1 MNIYVKLTGETI
13 ETLRTTLGVNGG
25 TLDLSKG
32 LLRLNDKNA
41 VAALAEKQMIDNVN
55 NQTYEQFL
63 ASIAKAEKAA
73 ETSTENQ
80 KAEKP
85 QGEATAKEMSSDER
99 NKIIGWKPTVGS
111 IVRINSGKDT
121 EHVVILAVDEEKFTA
136 ATVRLKQTNIP
147 AEGAVILVKGK
158 DVLYKNQTY
167 RDKVTVTKEVTYG
180 LTADQFK
187 KGSGGMIVGKVI
199 KMDKLQD
206 LIDYANSVTAE
217 TEA

>member
-1 MNIYVKLTGETI
+1 MNIYVKLTDKTI
-13 ETLRTTLGVNGG
+13 ETLQATLGVNGG
-25 TLDLSKG
+25 ILDLSKG

-55 NQTYEQFL
+55 HQTYEQFL
-63 ASIAKAEKAA
+63 ASIAKAEKAG

-85 QGEATAKEMSSDER
+85 QGEAPAKEMSSDER

-121 EHVVILAVDEEKFTA
+121 EHVVILTVDEEKFTA

-147 AEGAVILVKGK
+147 AEGSVILLKGT
-158 DVLYKNQTY
+158 DVLYKNPTY

-206 LIDYANSVTAE
+206 LINYANSVTAE